1 MRIFSGGFGMYNGK
15 GYALEKPQCHE
26 ALFAIAEAIIFVC
39 NCRSIED
46 FWCVMEI
53 ELVNL
58 DIRPSFAFIPFE
70 EHRQSV
76 YTDCCGVK
84 Q

>member
-1 MRIFSGGFGMYNGK
+1 MSRSAVRHSGSNHFIG
-15 GYALEKPQCHE
+15 
-26 ALFAIAEAIIFVC
+26 

-46 FWCVMEI
+46 FWCVMGI

-58 DIRPSFAFIPFE
+58 EIRPSFAFIPFE